1 MTLDEAIIQLH
12 DVARTVEQQ
21 VGNGQL
27 SEDIRSCADRLHSLG
42 KDGFQNERTNLRIL
56 EK

>member
-21 VGNGQL
+21 IGTGQL
-27 SEDIRSCADRLHSLG
+27 SDDIRNCADRLNTLI
-42 KDGFQNERTNLRIL
+42 KEV
-56 EK
+56 K

>member
-21 VGNGQL
+21 VGHGAL
-27 SEDIRSCADRLHSLG
+27 SDDIRKCADRLAALV
-42 KDGFQNERTNLRIL
+42 KETL
-56 EK
+56 